1 MTLDAGQPFVYNCRT
16 LDMFVG
22 LSLMMKRNRNDS
34 GDFKKGKVPSY
45 SVVEGMIKGPIGRR
59 KCLAHPPLALIKLHR

>member
-1 MTLDAGQPFVYNCRT
+1 
-16 LDMFVG
+16 MFFG

-45 SVVEGMIKGPIGRR
+45 SVAEGMIKGPIGRR
-59 KCLAHPPLALIKLHR
+59 KCLAHAPLALIKLHR